1 MGYSREVYDAAMA
14 ELNRR
19 KNRAEQEAQER
30 KNAFYQICPR
40 AREIQQQLASTA
52 SQTARVVFSGG
63 NTAQAMERLRE
74 KSLELQKER
83 ETLLLQVGLE
93 KDALLPRY
101 RCSHCQ
107 DTGYIDG
114 KMCDC
119 LKGLLRQ
126 EAYRSLNEMTP
137 LTLSGFDQFQLRYY
151 SNQSDGGEPSP
162 RAHMAQIFSFCQEYA
177 AHFSQ
182 HAESLLF
189 QGRTGLGK
197 THLSLAIARKVIEK
211 GFGVVYGSVQ
221 NFVSTLEK
229 ERFGRSDADS
239 DTNQTLLHC
248 DLLILDDLG
257 TEFSTSFVTAAL
269 YNLINTRL
277 MAEKPT
283 IISTNLS
290 MKELLDRY
298 GERMVSRM
306 IGGYIRF
313 EFAGKDI
320 RQLKNREKEQ
330 AQLREK

>member
-14 ELNRR
+14 ELSRR
-19 KNRAEQEAQER
+19 KNRAEREAQKR
-30 KNAFYQICPR
+30 RSAFYDLCPR
-40 AREIQQQLASTA
+40 AKEIQQQMASTA
-52 SQTARVVFSGG
+52 SQTARAVFAGEKAAPAI
-63 NTAQAMERLRE
+63 AQLRE
-74 KSLELQKER
+74 KNLELQKER
-83 ETLLLQVGLE
+83 ESLLLQAGLE
-93 KDALLPRY
+93 KDALVPRY
-101 RCSHCQ
+101 HCPKCE

-126 EAYRSLNEMTP
+126 EAYRSLNQMTP
-137 LTLSGFDQFQLRYY
+137 LTLSGFDQFQLGYY
-151 SNQSDGGEPSP
+151 SDQSEGGEPSP
-162 RAHMAQIFSFCQEYA
+162 RAHMGKIFSFCQEYA
-177 AHFSQ
+177 AHFQQ
-182 HAESLLF
+182 HSESLLF

-197 THLSLAIARKVIEK
+197 THLSLAIAREAIEK
-211 GFGVVYGSVQ
+211 GYGVVYGSVQ
-221 NFVSTLEK
+221 NFVSALEK
-229 ERFGRSDADS
+229 ERFGRSDSDA
-239 DTNQTLLHC
+239 DTNQVLLHC

-306 IGGYIRF
+306 IGGYLRF
-313 EFAGKDI
+313 EFVGRDI
-320 RQLKNREKEQ
+320 RQIKNREKIG
-330 AQLREK
+330 RW

>member
-40 AREIQQQLASTA
+40 AREIQQELAATA
-52 SQTARVVFSGG
+52 SQTARAVFSGG
-63 NTAQAMERLRE
+63 NGAQAMERLRE
-74 KSLELQKER
+74 KSLGLQKER
-83 ETLLLQVGLE
+83 EALLMQVGLE

-101 RCSHCQ
+101 QCSHCE

-137 LTLSGFDQFQLRYY
+137 LTLSGFDQFELRYY
-151 SNQSDGGEPSP
+151 SDHSDGGEPSP
-162 RAHMAQIFSFCQEYA
+162 RAHMAQIFSFCQDYA

-182 HAESLLF
+182 HSESLLF

-197 THLSLAIARKVIEK
+197 THLSLAIARKVIGK

-229 ERFGRSDADS
+229 ERFGRSDG
-239 DTNQTLLHC
+239 DTNQVLLHC

-257 TEFSTSFVTAAL
+257 TEFSTAFVTAAL

-290 MKELLDRY
+290 MKELLERY

-320 RQLKNREKEQ
+320 RQFKNREREQ
-330 AQLREK
+330 AKLRKK